1 MDAVAQTALQGAGK
15 GAMMGASVGSI
26 IPGLGTVVGG
36 AVGGLVGGVGG
47 YFKGKKDK
55 TTNEAIAQE
64 EEKLNAAQE
73 QLRVAQVAEGNKQK
87 QLAQWNA
94 ADSQDKSY
102 NNDQY
107 SELAGTSTLPVSGAG
122 GVPVTAMPQ
131 ASNTSTLTSSDAQL
145 KALGVIS

>member
-1 MDAVAQTALQGAGK
+1 MDAVAQSTLTGAAK
-15 GAMMGASVGSI
+15 GAMAGATLGPVGAAV
-26 IPGLGTVVGG
+26 GGVVGG
-36 AVGGLVGGVGG
+36 GIG
-47 YFKGKKDK
+47 FFQGKKAK
-55 TTNEAIAQE
+55 KENAAIVQE
-64 EEKLNAAQE
+64 EEKVAAAQQ
-73 QLRVAQVAEGNKQK
+73 QLATAQAAEGLKQK

-122 GVPVTAMPQ
+122 GVPVTATPQ
-131 ASNTSTLTSSDAQL
+131 ASSASSTSTLTSSDAQL